1 MPSPE
6 RVFVV
11 AEAGVNHNG
20 EAELALRLVEAAA
33 AAGADAVKFQTFSAD
48 RLATAGAPKAGYQR
62 ASTGAEESQR
72 NMLRRLELPR
82 ALHAELAAHARAKGV
97 EFMSTPFDA
106 DAARFLASKIGV
118 RRLKVPSGEI
128 TNGPFLLE
136 VARSGLPI
144 ILSSGM
150 STLDEVKQAL
160 AVLAFGM
167 TAAPTE
173 QPSAESLETAFAS
186 PAGQKALGEQVTI
199 LQCTSEYP
207 APPEELNLRAM
218 DALREAFG
226 LPVGLSDHSLGIAV
240 PIAAAARGAVAIEK
254 HFTLDRS
261 LPGPDHTAS
270 LEPQEL
276 SEMVAAIRTT
286 EKALGS
292 GEKRPTP
299 SELHNRPVVRRSLVA
314 TRPIGKGE
322 PLTEANM
329 GALRPGT
336 GIDPMRY
343 WDYLG
348 AVATRDYEAGEQI
361 QA

>member
-6 RVFVV
+6 RVFIV

-20 EAELALRLVEAAA
+20 EAERAFQLVEAAA
-33 AAGADAVKFQTFSAD
+33 AAGADAVKFQTFAAD
-48 RLATAGAPKAGYQR
+48 RLATADAPKAGYQT
-62 ASTGAEESQR
+62 ASTGGAESQR
-72 NMLRRLELPR
+72 DMLRRLELPR
-82 ALHAELAAHARAKGV
+82 ALHADLAAHARARGI

-106 DAARFLASKIGV
+106 EAARFLATEIGV

-128 TNGPFLLE
+128 TNGPLLLE
-136 VARSGLPI
+136 LARTGLPI
-144 ILSSGM
+144 ILSTGM
-150 STLDEVKQAL
+150 STLDEIRRAL

-167 TAAPTE
+167 TAPPSVR
-173 QPSAESLETAFAS
+173 PSAEALETAFAS
-186 PAGQKALGEQVTI
+186 RTGQGALAERVTI

-207 APPEELNLRAM
+207 APPDEVNLRAM
-218 DALREAFG
+218 DALRDAFA

-240 PIAAAARGAVAIEK
+240 AIAAAARGACAIEK

-261 LPGPDHTAS
+261 LPGPDHAAS
-270 LEPQEL
+270 LAPQEL
-276 SEMVAAIRTT
+276 GEMVAAIRTT
-286 EKALGS
+286 EQALGCR
-292 GEKRPTP
+292 EKRPTP
-299 SELHNRPVVRRSLVA
+299 SELANRPVVRRSLVA
-314 TRPIGKGE
+314 TRPIAKGE
-322 PLTEANM
+322 TLTEANL

-348 AVATRDYEAGEQI
+348 AIATRDYEAGEQI